1 MSVMKMNSS
10 LVVFHQISKIHLVS
24 KEFHLNYQMNVDNFQ
39 YLFDS
44 INLKIA
50 SMILFLICITFFNA
64 FSILCIMFEKYASDW
79 MKRSINN
86 QLVSQLMLAM
96 LLNNNLITPC
106 FTWRVMIGPI
116 YPPIATF
123 ASFLGNV
130 CVSWYLLTLTQMTL
144 VKILLIF
151 KWSFMAGID
160 DNFMGKYLQLV
171 NLGFLFV
178 SQFYRYILGSMYE
191 SQEFQILSGQCIST
205 IDT

>member
-1 MSVMKMNSS
+1 
-10 LVVFHQISKIHLVS
+10 
-24 KEFHLNYQMNVDNFQ
+24 
-39 YLFDS
+39 
-44 INLKIA
+44 
-50 SMILFLICITFFNA
+50 
-64 FSILCIMFEKYASDW
+64 MFEKYASDW

-116 YPPIATF
+116 YPPITTF

-205 IDT
+205 IYT

>member
-1 MSVMKMNSS
+1 MSM
-10 LVVFHQISKIHLVS
+10 
-24 KEFHLNYQMNVDNFQ
+24 Y
-39 YLFDS
+39 
-44 INLKIA
+44 
-50 SMILFLICITFFNA
+50 
-64 FSILCIMFEKYASDW
+64 MFEKYASDW

-144 VKILLIF
+144 VKILLMF

-205 IDT
+205 INI